1 MSLARTPL
9 QSANHPMA
17 RILGALIPDK
27 QETGSKD
34 EDSSMR
40 TMKNEGSEKVLAVE
54 PIHNLQFVPCS
65 GTLTPLIMPNLE
77 KSHPSLALIR
87 FLLNTGPRTTQ
98 LPTLTI

>member
-40 TMKNEGSEKVLAVE
+40 TMKNEVKRYY
-54 PIHNLQFVPCS
+54 Q
-65 GTLTPLIMPNLE
+65 
-77 KSHPSLALIR
+77 
-87 FLLNTGPRTTQ
+87 
-98 LPTLTI
+98 